1 MSLHVV
7 KESDVAIER
16 ISMLPAHIEFLKV
29 IVALNPKLAISHGAP
44 FESWVARDAVGGG
57 TRSTLLQPD
66 SRVPQTHQFNS
77 QWDGQP
83 RIRTRSC
90 RSGVAKRQSAAQRA
104 VSIVCAAFSVEAGKW
119 ECTCAEKC

>member
-1 MSLHVV
+1 MSLHEV
-7 KESDVAIER
+7 KEGDVDIEGIFLLLAR
-16 ISMLPAHIEFLKV
+16 IEFLLV
-29 IVALNPKLAISHGAP
+29 IVPLNPQLQISHEAP
-44 FESWVARDAVGGG
+44 FERWIAGEAVGGG

-119 ECTCAEKC
+119 E

>member
-1 MSLHVV
+1 M
-7 KESDVAIER
+7 DIEG
-16 ISMLPAHIEFLKV
+16 IFLLLAHIEFLNV
-29 IVALNPKLAISHGAP
+29 NVPLNPQLQISHEAR
-44 FESWVARDAVGGG
+44 FESCVAGEAIGGG
-57 TRSTLLQPD
+57 SRSTLLRPD

-104 VSIVCAAFSVEAGKW
+104 VSIVCAAFSVDAGKW
-119 ECTCAEKC
+119 ECTCAEKG

>member
-7 KESDVAIER
+7 KEYGVDTER
-16 ISMLPAHIEFLKV
+16 IFMLLAHIEILKL
-29 IVALNPKLAISHGAP
+29 IVPQNPKLAIIHGVL
-44 FESWVARDAVGGG
+44 FERWVAGDAVGGG

-66 SRVPQTHQFNS
+66 SRIPQTHQFNS

-90 RSGVAKRQSAAQRA
+90 RSGVAKRQSAAQRD
-104 VSIVCAAFSVEAGKW
+104 VSIVCAEFTVEAGKW

>member
-1 MSLHVV
+1 MSLHVI
-7 KESDVAIER
+7 KYGDVDIER
-16 ISMLPAHIEFLKV
+16 IFMLLAHTVFLKV
-29 IVALNPKLAISHGAP
+29 IVPLNPQLAISHEAP
-44 FESWVARDAVGGG
+44 FECRIAGDAVGGG

-66 SRVPQTHQFNS
+66 IRVPQTHQFNS

-90 RSGVAKRQSAAQRA
+90 LSGVAKRQSAAQRA

-119 ECTCAEKC
+119 ERACADKC